1 MTNTAKA
8 NLNNADRNE
17 STRNPDRCM
26 KVIWFSEIKWNFLTH
41 RHHHLI
47 GHFPADWEI
56 LFIENFALGKK
67 SHFIPRRDGRV
78 TYVTLPIFKGTEY
91 PLINALQCNG
101 FFRGLI
107 NFKLLL
113 WTKLILRITG
123 FASSDRIVFTSNIF
137 FADILK
143 KLKKKLLIYDCNDY
157 PMGFSGALQITE
169 MYFKRTIEQADVA
182 IAVSDKLLEDIGRF
196 KKENGHVVG
205 NGVDYELFARNQKR
219 EEPADLK
226 TITKPIVF
234 YAGVV
239 SDWFDFDLVGKIAM
253 EPVSVVIVG
262 PVISPNVKADVERL
276 SALPNVHFL
285 GMKKHDEL
293 PAYIRSSH
301 ICMIPFK
308 KIPLIERFSP
318 NKMYEYL
325 AAGRPVV
332 TMDYTEE
339 IRRLRSRIYVA
350 ASSDEFV
357 GLIRKSIGDKPGEA
371 ALREIAFKNSW
382 QSRSEE
388 VVRLVQSRLAEKY
401 PS

>member
-1 MTNTAKA
+1 
-8 NLNNADRNE
+8 
-17 STRNPDRCM
+17 M

-47 GHFPADWEI
+47 RHFPDDWEI
-56 LFIENFALGKK
+56 LFIENFALGKR
-67 SHFIPRRDGRV
+67 SHFIPRREGRV

-91 PLINALQCNG
+91 PFVNALQCNR
-101 FFRGLI
+101 FFRGLV

-113 WTKLILRITG
+113 WTKWILRITG
-123 FASSDRIVFTSNIF
+123 FASSDRVVFTSNIF

-143 KLKKKLLIYDCNDY
+143 RLKKKLLIYDCNDY

-169 MYFKRTIEQADVA
+169 MYFEKTAQQSDAVV
-182 IAVSDKLLEDIGRF
+182 AVSDQLLEDIRQF
-196 KKENGHVVG
+196 KSDNGFVIG
-205 NGVDYELFARNQKR
+205 NGVDYELFANDNT
-219 EEPADLK
+219 EVPDELK
-226 TITKPIVF
+226 QITKPIVF

-262 PVISPNVKADVERL
+262 PVISPNVRADVERL

-285 GMKKHDEL
+285 GMKRHDEL
-293 PAYIRSSH
+293 PAFIRASH

-308 KIPLIERFSP
+308 RTPLIERFSP

-325 AAGRPVV
+325 AAGKPVV
-332 TMDYTEE
+332 TLDYTEE
-339 IRRLRSRIYVA
+339 IRRLRSYIYVA
-350 ASSDEFV
+350 ATGDEFV
-357 GLIRKSIGDKPGEA
+357 ELVRRSLGEKPDETGLRQ
-371 ALREIAFKNSW
+371 IAFKNSW
-382 QSRSEE
+382 KSRSNE
-388 VVRLVQSRLAEKY
+388 VAELVKSLAEKK

>member
-1 MTNTAKA
+1 
-8 NLNNADRNE
+8 
-17 STRNPDRCM
+17 M

-47 GHFPADWEI
+47 RHFPADWEI
-56 LFIENFALGKK
+56 LFVENFALGKK
-67 SHFIPRRDGRV
+67 SHFIPRREGRV

-91 PLINALQCNG
+91 PFVNALQCNR
-101 FFRGLI
+101 FFRGLV

-113 WTKLILRITG
+113 WTKWILLITG
-123 FASSDRIVFTSNIF
+123 FASSDRVVFTSNIF

-143 KLKKKLLIYDCNDY
+143 RLKKKLLIYDCNDY

-169 MYFKRTIEQADVA
+169 MYFEKTAQQSDAVV
-182 IAVSDKLLEDIGRF
+182 AVSDQLLEDIRHF
-196 KKENGHVVG
+196 KSDNGFVIG
-205 NGVDYELFARNQKR
+205 NGVDYELFANDNT
-219 EEPADLK
+219 EAPDELK
-226 TITKPIVF
+226 PITRPIVF

-262 PVISPNVKADVERL
+262 PVISPNVRADVERL

-285 GMKKHDEL
+285 GMKRHDEL
-293 PAYIRSSH
+293 PAFIRASH

-308 KIPLIERFSP
+308 KTPLIERFSP

-332 TMDYTEE
+332 TLDYTEE
-339 IRRLRSRIYVA
+339 IRRLRSYIYVA
-350 ASSDEFV
+350 ATGDEFV
-357 GLIRKSIGDKPGEA
+357 ELVRRSLGEKPDETGLRQ
-371 ALREIAFKNSW
+371 IAFKNSW
-382 QSRSEE
+382 KSRSNE
-388 VVRLVQSRLAEKY
+388 VAELVKSLAEKKQ
-401 PS
+401 S

>member
-1 MTNTAKA
+1 
-8 NLNNADRNE
+8 
-17 STRNPDRCM
+17 M

-47 GHFPADWEI
+47 RHFPDDWEI

-67 SHFIPRRDGRV
+67 SHFIPRREGRV

-91 PLINALQCNG
+91 PFVNALQCNR
-101 FFRGLI
+101 FFRGLV

-113 WTKLILRITG
+113 WTKWILLITG
-123 FASSDRIVFTSNIF
+123 FASSDRVVFTSNIF

-143 KLKKKLLIYDCNDY
+143 RLKKKLLIYDCNDY

-169 MYFKRTIEQADVA
+169 MYFEKTAQQSDAVV
-182 IAVSDKLLEDIGRF
+182 AVSDQLLEDIRHF
-196 KKENGHVVG
+196 KSDNGFVIG
-205 NGVDYELFARNQKR
+205 NGVDYELFANDNT
-219 EEPADLK
+219 EAPDELK
-226 TITKPIVF
+226 PITRPIVF

-262 PVISPNVKADVERL
+262 PVISPNVRADVERL

-285 GMKKHDEL
+285 GMKRHDEL
-293 PAYIRSSH
+293 PAFIRASH

-308 KIPLIERFSP
+308 KTPLIERFSP

-325 AAGRPVV
+325 AAGKPVV
-332 TMDYTEE
+332 TLDYTEE
-339 IRRLRSRIYVA
+339 IRRLRSYIYVA
-350 ASSDEFV
+350 ATGDEFV
-357 GLIRKSIGDKPGEA
+357 ELVRRSLGEKPDETGLRQ
-371 ALREIAFKNSW
+371 IAFKNSW
-382 QSRSEE
+382 KSRSNE
-388 VVRLVQSRLAEKY
+388 VAELVKSLAEKKQ
-401 PS
+401 S

>member
-1 MTNTAKA
+1 
-8 NLNNADRNE
+8 
-17 STRNPDRCM
+17 M

-47 GHFPADWEI
+47 RHFPDDWEI

-67 SHFIPRRDGRV
+67 SHFIPRREGRV

-91 PLINALQCNG
+91 PFVNALQCNR
-101 FFRGLI
+101 FFRGLV

-113 WTKLILRITG
+113 WTKWILLITG
-123 FASSDRIVFTSNIF
+123 FASSDRVVFTSNIF

-143 KLKKKLLIYDCNDY
+143 RLKKKLLIYDCNDY

-169 MYFKRTIEQADVA
+169 MYFEKTAQQSDAVV
-182 IAVSDKLLEDIGRF
+182 AVSDQLLEDIRHF
-196 KKENGHVVG
+196 KSDNGFVIG
-205 NGVDYELFARNQKR
+205 NGVDYELFANDNT
-219 EEPADLK
+219 EVPDELK
-226 TITKPIVF
+226 PITRPIVF

-262 PVISPNVKADVERL
+262 PVISPNVRADVERL

-285 GMKKHDEL
+285 GMKRHDEL
-293 PAYIRSSH
+293 PAFIRASH

-308 KIPLIERFSP
+308 KTPLIERFSP

-332 TMDYTEE
+332 TLDYTEE
-339 IRRLRSRIYVA
+339 IRRLRSYIYVA
-350 ASSDEFV
+350 ATGDEFV
-357 GLIRKSIGDKPGEA
+357 ELVRRSLGEKPDETGLRQ
-371 ALREIAFKNSW
+371 IAFKNSW
-382 QSRSEE
+382 KSRSNE
-388 VVRLVQSRLAEKY
+388 VAELVKSLAEKKQ
-401 PS
+401 S

>member
-1 MTNTAKA
+1 
-8 NLNNADRNE
+8 
-17 STRNPDRCM
+17 M

-47 GHFPADWEI
+47 RHFPDDWEI

-67 SHFIPRRDGRV
+67 SHFIPRREGRV

-91 PLINALQCNG
+91 PFVNALQCNR
-101 FFRGLI
+101 FFRGLV

-113 WTKLILRITG
+113 WTKWILLITG
-123 FASSDRIVFTSNIF
+123 FASSDRVVFTSNIF

-143 KLKKKLLIYDCNDY
+143 RLKKKLLIYDCNDY

-169 MYFKRTIEQADVA
+169 MYFEKTAQQSDAVV
-182 IAVSDKLLEDIGRF
+182 AVSDQLLEDIRHF
-196 KKENGHVVG
+196 KSDNGFVIG
-205 NGVDYELFARNQKR
+205 NGVDYELFANDNT
-219 EEPADLK
+219 EAPDELK
-226 TITKPIVF
+226 PITRPIVF

-262 PVISPNVKADVERL
+262 PVISPNVRADVERL

-285 GMKKHDEL
+285 GMKRHDEL
-293 PAYIRSSH
+293 PAFIRASH

-308 KIPLIERFSP
+308 KTPLIERFSP

-332 TMDYTEE
+332 TLDYTEE
-339 IRRLRSRIYVA
+339 IRRLRSYIYVA
-350 ASSDEFV
+350 ATGDEFV
-357 GLIRKSIGDKPGEA
+357 ELVRRSLGEKPDETGLRQ
-371 ALREIAFKNSW
+371 IAFKNSW
-382 QSRSEE
+382 KSRSNE
-388 VVRLVQSRLAEKY
+388 VAELVKSLAEKK

>member
-1 MTNTAKA
+1 
-8 NLNNADRNE
+8 
-17 STRNPDRCM
+17 M

-47 GHFPADWEI
+47 RHFPADWEI

-67 SHFIPRRDGRV
+67 SHFIPRREGRV

-91 PLINALQCNG
+91 RFVNALQCNR
-101 FFRGLI
+101 FFRGLV

-113 WTKLILRITG
+113 WTKWVLLITG
-123 FASSDRIVFTSNIF
+123 FASSDRVVFTSNIF

-143 KLKKKLLIYDCNDY
+143 RLKKKLLIYDCNDY
-157 PMGFSGALQITE
+157 PMGFSGALEITE
-169 MYFKRTIEQADVA
+169 LYFKKTVEQSDVVV
-182 IAVSDKLLEDIGRF
+182 AVSDKLLEDIRQF
-196 KKENGHVVG
+196 KAANGYVVG
-205 NGVDYELFARNQKR
+205 NGVDYELFAQVDKT
-219 EEPADLK
+219 EVPADLK
-226 TITKPIVF
+226 TITKPVVF

-239 SDWFDFDLVGKIAM
+239 SDWFDFDLVKKM
-253 EPVSVVIVG
+253 VVELPQVSVVIVG
-262 PVISPNVKADVERL
+262 PVISPNVRANVERL

-285 GMKKHDEL
+285 GMKRHDEL
-293 PAYIRSSH
+293 PAYIRASH

-308 KIPLIERFSP
+308 KTPLIERFSP

-350 ASSDEFV
+350 GSADEFV
-357 GLIRKSIGDKPGEA
+357 QHVRRSLDSRAGEA
-371 ALREIAFKNSW
+371 SLREIAFQNSW
-382 QSRSEE
+382 KIRSDE
-388 VVRLVQSRLAEKY
+388 VVRLVINGLTEKK

>member
-1 MTNTAKA
+1 
-8 NLNNADRNE
+8 
-17 STRNPDRCM
+17 M

-47 GHFPADWEI
+47 RHFPADWEI
-56 LFIENFALGKK
+56 LFVENFALGKK

-78 TYVTLPIFKGTEY
+78 TYVTVPIFKGTEY
-91 PLINALQCNG
+91 ALINALQCSR
-101 FFRGLI
+101 FFRVLV

-113 WTKLILRITG
+113 WTKFILLLTG

-137 FADILK
+137 FADIIERLE
-143 KLKKKLLIYDCNDY
+143 KKLLIYDCNDY
-157 PMGFSGALQITE
+157 PMGFSGALRITE
-169 MYFKRTIEQADVA
+169 LYFKKTIEQSDIT
-182 IAVSDKLLEDIGRF
+182 IAVSDKLLEDIGKF
-196 KKENGHVVG
+196 KKENGHVLG
-205 NGVDYELFARNQKR
+205 NGVDYELFAQNKKMD
-219 EEPADLK
+219 EPGDLK

-262 PVISPNVKADVERL
+262 PVISPNVRADVERL
-276 SALPNVHFL
+276 SAMPNVHFL
-285 GMKKHDEL
+285 GIKRHDEL
-293 PAYIRSSH
+293 PAYIRASH

-308 KIPLIERFSP
+308 KTPLIERFSP

-339 IRRLRSRIYVA
+339 IHRLRSRIYVA
-350 ASSDEFV
+350 GTTDEFIQ
-357 GLIRKSIGDKPGEA
+357 LIRKSLGDKPGEA
-371 ALREIAFKNSW
+371 GLREIAFKNSW
-382 QSRSEE
+382 KSRSEE
-388 VVRLVQSRLAEKY
+388 VAGLVLQCLAEKKTT
-401 PS
+401 